1 MCVLGPALPFTGRL
15 EQRTWSNKKKIVKI
29 TGPMTICID
38 SFINCNELF
47 PFLIYRE
54 VNLTHLVRYS
64 FLYKTHF
71 ESFKLILTLLTYY
84 WIIETNK
91 CYLFVDINLEY
102 WINHYFWNLLV
113 IVNINNDN
121 VTVLLPESCTW
132 AKGRIDDS
140 LSFNHLK
147 KKMIK
152 NKNEIERKLVDRT
165 VSNLWNIPPPP

>member
-1 MCVLGPALPFTGRL
+1 MSSFCTHALYLLTFVNKYLFFILLVLIPNGTLTFIDEDNYDLEHSIISFYSIHILFVCVLGPALPFTGRL

-84 WIIETNK
+84 
-91 CYLFVDINLEY
+91 
-102 WINHYFWNLLV
+102 
-113 IVNINNDN
+113 
-121 VTVLLPESCTW
+121 
-132 AKGRIDDS
+132 
-140 LSFNHLK
+140 
-147 KKMIK
+147 
-152 NKNEIERKLVDRT
+152 
-165 VSNLWNIPPPP
+165 